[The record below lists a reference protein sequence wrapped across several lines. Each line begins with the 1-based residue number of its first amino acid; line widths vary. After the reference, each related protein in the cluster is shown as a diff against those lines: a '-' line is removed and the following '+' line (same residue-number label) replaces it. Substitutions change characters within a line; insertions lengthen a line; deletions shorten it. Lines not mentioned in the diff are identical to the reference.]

1 MLALYVIYICT
12 LVCITNLL
20 RVWVSVVSHTIQTY
34 LKDLTEHTRM
44 AFEYSV
50 CLNALVT

>member
-1 MLALYVIYICT
+1 MLSMYVRLYALRMYVHV
-12 LVCITNLL
+12 L
-20 RVWVSVVSHTIQTY
+20 VSVVSHTVQTY